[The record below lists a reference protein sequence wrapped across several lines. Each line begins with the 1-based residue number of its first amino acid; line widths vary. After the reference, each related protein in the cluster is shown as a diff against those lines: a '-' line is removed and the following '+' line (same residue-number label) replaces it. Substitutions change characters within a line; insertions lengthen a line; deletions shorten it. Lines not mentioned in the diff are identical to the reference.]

1 VKTAEQYRAQVKGI
15 ELTVSEAIKGYD
27 NEKPLP
33 FVTLKN
39 HCDYPMR
46 YGMLEAIMDD
56 VLLDLEYLEAEVA
69 RLKAKVEVEA

>member
-56 VLLDLEYLEAEVA
+56 VLLDLEYLEAPVA
-69 RLKAKVEVEA
+69 RLKVEVEA

>member
-15 ELTVSEAIKGYD
+15 EPTVSEAIKGYD

-69 RLKAKVEVEA
+69 TLKAKLEVEV